1 MVRGR
6 FAPSPTGRMHLGNV
20 YCALLSWLS
29 AKSQGGEWLVR
40 IEDIDT
46 SRSRQEFIDLIFA
59 DLEWLGLHHDG
70 IPLRQSLRS
79 EIYQEAFDR
88 LDTYPCFCTRADLL
102 AASAPHA
109 SDGRHVYAGTC
120 RGLSLEQQRVRALT
134 KAPSFRLRLPD
145 QDIEFNDLMRG
156 IQRGNLAREW
166 GDIVVKRADGGF
178 AYQLAVV
185 VDDAA
190 SGVTEIVRGDD
201 LLSSSF
207 PQIYLYQKLGGEVPR
222 FAHVPLIYNVAGQRL
237 AKRDKD
243 LDMEAL
249 RQRYS
254 PEQVIGII
262 ANISGLRPTDA
273 PIRGTELME
282 GFSWDKVTHAPA
294 ITYVA
299 P

>member
-1 MVRGR
+1 
-6 FAPSPTGRMHLGNV
+6 MHLGNV
-20 YCALLSWLS
+20 YCAVLSWLS

-46 SRSRQEFIDLIFA
+46 SRSRQEFIDLIFD
-59 DLEWLGLHHDG
+59 DLQWLGLTYDG
-70 IPLRQSLRS
+70 IPLRQSERA
-79 EIYQEAFDR
+79 EIYQRAFDQ

-109 SDGRHVYAGTC
+109 SDGRHIYQGNC
-120 RGLSLEQQRVRALT
+120 RDLTPEQQRV
-134 KAPSFRLRLPD
+134 KAESKTPSYRLRLPD
-145 QDIEFNDLMRG
+145 LDVEFTDILRG
-156 IQRGNLAREW
+156 PQKANLAREW

-185 VDDAA
+185 VDDAL

-207 PQIYLYQKLGGEVPR
+207 PQIYLYRKLGYEPPR
-222 FAHVPLIYNVAGQRL
+222 FAHVPLIYNSAGQRL

-249 RQRYS
+249 RQRYT
-254 PEQVIGII
+254 PEEVLGIV
-262 ANISGLRPTDA
+262 ANISGLQPTNA
-273 PIRGTELME
+273 PIKATDLLPR
-282 GFSWDKVTHAPA
+282 FSWTKIPHSP
-294 ITYVA
+294 
-299 P
+299 

>member
-1 MVRGR
+1 
-6 FAPSPTGRMHLGNV
+6 MHLGNV
-20 YCALLSWLS
+20 YCAVLSWLS

-46 SRSRQEFIDLIFA
+46 SRSRQEFVDLIFD
-59 DLEWLGLHHDG
+59 DLEWLGLRHDG
-70 IPLRQSLRS
+70 EVLRQSQRT
-79 EIYQEAFDR
+79 EIYRQAFDQ

-120 RGLSLEQQRVRALT
+120 RGLSPDEQRFKALA
-134 KAPSFRLRLPD
+134 KPPAYRLRLPD
-145 QDIEFNDLMRG
+145 ETVEFDDLMRG
-156 IQRGNLAREW
+156 HQRANLAREW

-185 VDDAA
+185 VDDAL

-207 PQIYLYQKLGGEVPR
+207 PQIYLYRKLGYTPPR
-222 FAHVPLIYNVAGQRL
+222 FAHVPLICNEAGQRL

-262 ANISGLRPTDA
+262 AKISGLHSTDA
-273 PIRGTELME
+273 PIKVTDLLNQ
-282 GFSWDKVTHAPA
+282 FSWNKISLSPLTINH
-294 ITYVA
+294 
-299 P
+299 